1 MPQPRQVFCAF
12 TPQCFDKFTPSL
24 WGHIDDK
31 EDRAMA
37 SAKQNSGD
45 KTDKDAVTV
54 DWIILTAA
62 VVGLAVVSLASIQ
75 AGSDGLAANL
85 GNLILGYSLF

>member
-1 MPQPRQVFCAF
+1 
-12 TPQCFDKFTPSL
+12 
-24 WGHIDDK
+24 
-31 EDRAMA
+31 MA

-45 KTDKDAVTV
+45 KTDNDAVTV

-85 GNLILGYSLF
+85 GNFILGYSLF